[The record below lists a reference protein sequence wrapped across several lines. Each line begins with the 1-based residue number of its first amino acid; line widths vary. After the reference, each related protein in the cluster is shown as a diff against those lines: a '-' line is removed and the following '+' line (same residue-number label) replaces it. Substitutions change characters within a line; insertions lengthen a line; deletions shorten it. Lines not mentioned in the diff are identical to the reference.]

1 MRKVRIGRLLLG
13 LALLAPTGAVA
24 EPIQVR
30 LSYATADTGT
40 EIGIAWN
47 TEAEEDTVVQY
58 GPTTAYGFE
67 EYGTSFLASG
77 SLGYVHEVVL
87 TDLEPLQT
95 YHYRVGS
102 YAGGW
107 SPDYQFETAQ
117 PAWEE
122 CSYFDFAVIG
132 DSRSESERG
141 PSPIFHDLLEEIIG
155 RADPAFI
162 LHGGDIVHEG
172 EYVHEWVNELS
183 EIEDLAPY
191 VPLMYTIGNHDD
203 GPVDGPGAYYNQVY
217 QLPTNLESKTGEFV
231 PYADVEDFYYFTYAD
246 AIFVSL
252 STQTYTDFAMQA
264 RWLDEVLA
272 NNPRK
277 WKFVF
282 FHHPIYTSDPFGVFH
297 EPNEKGQNEYFV
309 PIFDKYHVDI
319 VFTSHNHFYER
330 FEPSYG
336 GWGDEAQPVDDFA
349 SGTVYVV
356 TGGGGATTA
365 PFTVCN
371 AEGSVTC
378 SGRNHYV
385 SISIEGNKL
394 EYSAWTTE
402 VQMYGWP
409 RGHIIDAFTILK
421 SGPNPCQ

>member
-1 MRKVRIGRLLLG
+1 MTHARTGAWLAMLG
-13 LALLAPTGAVA
+13 LLISSAAAA

-30 LSYATADTGT
+30 LSYATANTGA

-47 TEAEEDTVVQY
+47 TEGDEDTVVQY
-58 GPTTAYGFE
+58 GPTTAYGME
-67 EYGTSFLASG
+67 ATGTSFLASG
-77 SLGYVHEVVL
+77 KLGYVHEVVL
-87 TDLEPLQT
+87 TDLEPSHT

-102 YAGGW
+102 YTGGW
-107 SPDYQFETAQ
+107 SQDYTFTTGQAET
-117 PAWEE
+117 EE
-122 CSYFDFAVIG
+122 CSSFSFVVIG

-141 PSPIFHDLLEEIIG
+141 PSPIFHDVLEEAIE
-155 RADPAFI
+155 REEPAFV

-172 EYVHEWVNELS
+172 EYVHEWGNELS
-183 EIEDLAPY
+183 EIEDITPY
-191 VPLMYTIGNHDD
+191 VPILYTIGNHDD
-203 GPVDGPGAYYNQVY
+203 GPVQGPDAYYNQVY
-217 QLPTNLESKTGEFV
+217 QLPTNPDSKTGEFA

-252 STQTYTDFAMQA
+252 STQTYTDYAMQA
-264 RWLDEVLA
+264 RWLDQVLTYH
-272 NNPRK
+272 PRK

-309 PIFDKYHVDI
+309 PIFDKHHVDI

-365 PFTVCN
+365 PFTVCS
-371 AEGSVTC
+371 ATGSVTC

-402 VQMYGWP
+402 AQLYGWP

-421 SGPNPCQ
+421 GGPNPCQ

>member
-1 MRKVRIGRLLLG
+1 MKTMTAGAAVLG
-13 LALLAPTGAVA
+13 MLVLSASASA
-24 EPIQVR
+24 EPKQVR
-30 LSYATADTGT
+30 LSFATEDTGT
-40 EIGIAWN
+40 EMGIAWN
-47 TEAEEDTVVQY
+47 TDQDEDTVVQY
-58 GPTTAYGFE
+58 GPTASYGYEAYGS
-67 EYGTSFLASG
+67 SFLASG
-77 SLGYVHEVVL
+77 NLGFVHEVVL
-87 TDLEPLQT
+87 TDLLPQQV

-102 YAGGW
+102 YEGGW
-107 SPDYQFETAQ
+107 SQDYVFSTGQPSWET
-117 PAWEE
+117 
-122 CSYFDFAVIG
+122 CSNFHFVVVG

-141 PSPIFHDLLEEIIG
+141 PSPIFHDVLEEIVE
-155 RADPAFI
+155 REDPAFA

-172 EYVHEWVNELS
+172 KYVHEWANELS
-183 EIEDLAPY
+183 EIEDITPSLPI
-191 VPLMYTIGNHDD
+191 MYTIGNHDD
-203 GPVDGPGAYYNQVY
+203 GPEDGPNAYYNQVY
-217 QLPTNLESKTGEFV
+217 QLPTNPDSKTGEFAQ
-231 PYADVEDFYYFTYAD
+231 YADVEDFYYFTYGD

-272 NNPRK
+272 HNPRT

-282 FHHPIYTSDPFGVFH
+282 FHHPIYTSNPLGLFH
-297 EPNEKGQNEYFV
+297 EPDENGQNEYFV

-336 GWGDEAQPVDDFA
+336 GWGDTAQPVSSF
-349 SGTVYVV
+349 SEGTVYVV

-365 PFTVCN
+365 PFTFCD

-385 SISIEGNKL
+385 SITITGNKL

-402 VQMYGWP
+402 TQMYGWP
-409 RGHIIDAFTILK
+409 RGHIIDAFTIVK
-421 SGPNPCQ
+421 PGPNPCQ